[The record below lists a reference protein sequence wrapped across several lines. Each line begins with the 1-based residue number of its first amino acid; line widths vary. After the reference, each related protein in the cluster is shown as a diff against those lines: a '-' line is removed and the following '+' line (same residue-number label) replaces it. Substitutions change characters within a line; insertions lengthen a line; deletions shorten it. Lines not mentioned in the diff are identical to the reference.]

1 MTRLNRQLL
10 SVLLVILGVIF
21 FEMTRP
27 VGQPPGILAPDPPS
41 VRMVADKPPLFT
53 RDNHAI
59 EGLAQFKAKAR
70 VLSLERYGRDPQAR
84 IAPLDVAL
92 GWDKLSDSTTF
103 KGVDVAQAERQVVFE
118 SYNPELPNELVA
130 TMVVNLHVIG
140 ADEEVDKK
148 LRDVRRGNVVQIEG
162 WLVEVRAQEGWR
174 WKGEARATSP
184 AMPGN
189 VLWVQNVEVVQ

>member
-1 MTRLNRQLL
+1 MTRLTRQLL

-21 FEMTRP
+21 FEKMRP

-41 VRMVADKPPLFT
+41 VQMVAEKPPLFE
-53 RDNHAI
+53 RDKYVI

-70 VLSLERYGRDPQAR
+70 VLSLERYGGDSQAR

-103 KGVDVAQAERQVVFE
+103 KGVDVAQTERQVVFE
-118 SYNPELPNELVA
+118 SYNPELPNKLVA

-140 ADEEVDKK
+140 ADGEVDKK
-148 LRDVRRGNVVQIEG
+148 LRDLRRGNIVQVEG

-174 WKGEARATSP
+174 WKGEARAAAP

>member
-10 SVLLVILGVIF
+10 SVALVILGLIF
-21 FEMTRP
+21 FDMMRP

-41 VRMVADKPPLFT
+41 VQLVADKPPLFE
-53 RDNHAI
+53 RDNYAI

-103 KGVDVAQAERQVVFE
+103 KGVDVAQSERKIVFE
-118 SYNPELPNELVA
+118 SYDPALPNELAA
-130 TMVVNLHVIG
+130 TMMVNLHVIG
-140 ADEEVDKK
+140 ADGEVDSK
-148 LRDVRRGNVVQIEG
+148 LRDLRRGNIVQIEG

-174 WKGEARATSP
+174 WKGEARAASP
-184 AMPGN
+184 AMPSN

>member
-1 MTRLNRQLL
+1 MTRLTRQLL
-10 SVLLVILGVIF
+10 SLLLVILGVIF
-21 FEMTRP
+21 FEKMRP

-41 VRMVADKPPLFT
+41 VQMVVDKPPLFE
-53 RDNHAI
+53 RDNYVI

-70 VLSLERYGRDPQAR
+70 VLSLERYGGDPHAR

-103 KGVDVAQAERQVVFE
+103 KVVDVAQTERQIVFE
-118 SYNPELPNELVA
+118 SYDPALPNELVA

-140 ADEEVDKK
+140 ADGEVDSQ
-148 LRDVRRGNVVQIEG
+148 LRNLRRGNIVQIEG

-174 WKGEARATSP
+174 WKGEARSASP
-184 AMPGN
+184 PMPGN
-189 VLWVQNVEVVQ
+189 VLWVRNVEVVQ